1 MRILASA
8 LFVPLLLLAA
18 CGRGNPSTILSGTNN
33 GPLSGNWQL
42 NLLQQYP
49 AASAGALSASGFLVQ
64 SKNTLTGSVQGPD
77 ANSNTCSGVG
87 VLAGTVSGQNVTFTE
102 NLGGTVYTFTGA
114 IATDNQSMSGDYQ
127 ALGGACFTSP
137 TTGTWNALL
146 IPPVNGNFTGT
157 FSNSEYMIQFTGLND
172 PPPVAVSGSLSQSA
186 MSEGISSATVTG
198 TITAIGYPCFSTA
211 TLVGTVSGQNVLLA
225 IYSYAGEQIGT
236 LGPLVVTSG
245 SSSPTLTGG
254 AGSLT
259 LGVTTKF
266 VSSGPCPPIGSP
278 PLVQDAAQA
287 QLQITSP

>member
-8 LFVPLLLLAA
+8 LFVPLLLLTA

-49 AASAGALSASGFLVQ
+49 TASAGALFASGFLVQ
-64 SKNTLTGSVQGPD
+64 SDNALTGSVQGPD
-77 ANSNTCSGVG
+77 ANSNACSGVG
-87 VLAGTVSGQNVTFTE
+87 VVAGTVSGQNVTFTE

-127 ALGGACFTSP
+127 ALGGACFSFPTS
-137 TTGTWNALL
+137 GTWNALL

-157 FSNSEYMIQFTGLND
+157 FSNSEYMIAFTGLST

-186 MSEGISSATVTG
+186 MSQGVSSASITG
-198 TITAIGYPCFSTA
+198 TITAVGYPCFSTA

-225 IYSYAGEQIGT
+225 IYSYNGEQIGT
-236 LGPLVVTSG
+236 LGPLVVSSG
-245 SSSPTLTGG
+245 SSGPTLTGG

-266 VSSGPCPPIGSP
+266 VSSGPCPAIGSP